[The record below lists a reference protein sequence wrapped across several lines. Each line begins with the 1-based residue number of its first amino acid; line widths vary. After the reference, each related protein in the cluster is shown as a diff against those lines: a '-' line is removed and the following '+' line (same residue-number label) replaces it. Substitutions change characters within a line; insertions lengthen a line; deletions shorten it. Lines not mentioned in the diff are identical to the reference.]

1 MALYITNI
9 AAMRAQNSLASA
21 TQMANTAIQRLTTGF
36 RINSAKDDPAGLQ
49 ISDRLTAE
57 INGLNQANRNAAD
70 GQALAQTIEGALD
83 ETVNILQS
91 IRTRAVQAAT
101 GTLTQE
107 DREAIQAEV
116 SQLSEEI
123 TRIAEQTKYGGKT
136 ILNGYDNGNSIY
148 NADGKMVLQIG
159 AYTGNTIEFDMSE
172 SFTMEGLT
180 DQVEA
185 KIQAEGGTYTS
196 VLNAD
201 GAFDVSTQDGAQAV
215 LDQIDT
221 YLSVANR
228 KRSELGA
235 VQVRLD
241 SVMRVNA
248 NTSVNLADAR
258 SRIRDTD
265 YAAESANLMKANILQ
280 QAALSMLIQ
289 ANQRQSM
296 ILSLINSVM

>member
-1 MALYITNI
+1 M
-9 AAMRAQNSLASA
+9 
-21 TQMANTAIQRLTTGF
+21 
-36 RINSAKDDPAGLQ
+36 
-49 ISDRLTAE
+49 
-57 INGLNQANRNAAD
+57 
-70 GQALAQTIEGALD
+70 
-83 ETVNILQS
+83 
-91 IRTRAVQAAT
+91 QAAT

-196 VLNAD
+196 VLNAE

-235 VQVRLD
+235 VQVRRD

>member
-83 ETVNILQS
+83 ETVDILQS

-101 GTLTQE
+101 GTLTKE

-265 YAAESANLMKANILQ
+265 YAAESANLMKANI
-280 QAALSMLIQ
+280 
-289 ANQRQSM
+289 
-296 ILSLINSVM
+296 

>member
-196 VLNAD
+196 VLNAE

>member
-9 AAMRAQNSLASA
+9 AAMRAQNSLASV

-196 VLNAD
+196 VLNAE

>member
-21 TQMANTAIQRLTTGF
+21 TQMANTAIQRLTTGL

-83 ETVNILQS
+83 ETVDILQS

-101 GTLTQE
+101 GTLTKE

>member
-83 ETVNILQS
+83 ETVDILQS

-101 GTLTQE
+101 GTLTKE

-159 AYTGNTIEFDMSE
+159 AYTGNTIEFDISE